1 MALDMSLFSGFSM
14 IFMFLFV
21 YAIFFGLLE
30 LVKQFGKISISRGL
44 NAIIALCIAVFI
56 APVAAM
62 PTASMH
68 EKMHADE
75 AAEQH
80 NQYPV
85 FQNPLHG
92 RLSFSKHEY
101 LSSVLSKTPPVT
113 PHYRIFKMSCVAIGL
128 RLSE

>member
-1 MALDMSLFSGFSM
+1 MANRAKAIGFSGIVARRF
-14 IFMFLFV
+14 IGLRLFV
-21 YAIFFGLLE
+21 IRWGCA
-30 LVKQFGKISISRGL
+30 V
-44 NAIIALCIAVFI
+44 IIVAVALCIAVFI